1 MVQQLSNFKFH
12 STNRCTFT
20 FIIFNLFRSETNHF
34 SENLSVPYPILN
46 VSYLDLCSSW
56 IVSQYAQALIIGL
69 FPLFLSEFIYFY
81 GPVDRFMEIGHM
93 MEETKRKEKKRKERT
108 DGNKERRKKKKRMI
122 QIYAQYVLTSRL
134 QLATSQQP

>member
-1 MVQQLSNFKFH
+1 MVQHLSNFKLH
-12 STNRCTFT
+12 STNRCTFI

-56 IVSQYAQALIIGL
+56 IVSQYAKALIIGL

-93 MEETKRKEKKRKERT
+93 MEETKRKEKKRK
-108 DGNKERRKKKKRMI
+108 DRRKQRTKEKKRKE
-122 QIYAQYVLTSRL
+122 
-134 QLATSQQP
+134 